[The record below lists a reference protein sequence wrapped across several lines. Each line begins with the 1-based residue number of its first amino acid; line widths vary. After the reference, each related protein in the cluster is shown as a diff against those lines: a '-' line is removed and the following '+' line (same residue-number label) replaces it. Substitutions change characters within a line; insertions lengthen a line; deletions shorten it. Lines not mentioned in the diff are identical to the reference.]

1 MPKKKDLLSKLT
13 QKPSPAN
20 FTTRELDLLMS
31 KCGCKKGSGG
41 RGSALRYV
49 HTATNKVLT
58 FDGPHPGNELYPYQ
72 IKRIIAFLEGVGEI
86 EREENNGTDGV

>member
-13 QKPSPAN
+13 RKPSPAN

-31 KCGCKKGSGG
+31 KCGCKK
-41 RGSALRYV
+41 
-49 HTATNKVLT
+49 
-58 FDGPHPGNELYPYQ
+58 LYPYQ